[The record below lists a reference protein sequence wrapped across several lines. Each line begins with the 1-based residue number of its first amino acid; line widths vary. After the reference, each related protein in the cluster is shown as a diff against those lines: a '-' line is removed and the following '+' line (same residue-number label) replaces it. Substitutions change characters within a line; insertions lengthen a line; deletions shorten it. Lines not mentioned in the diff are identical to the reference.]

1 MRPLLATLVF
11 LFSGFVLFSQ
21 NPGVTH
27 IGTYNHGLPPGGL
40 VEIVAPF
47 DSSSQ
52 RLFANLEKDKVT
64 IIDFSNPSFPDS
76 VGSIDISPFGT
87 LALNVSVG
95 NSLVAVAVQGVT
107 KQDSGSVVFFD
118 TNGSFI
124 NEITVGPAPGMLS
137 FSSTG
142 RYLLVANEGVPSGD
156 YLNDPEGSVSV
167 IDLINGPTNP
177 TTTHIGFSDYNIG
190 GSLES
195 SFPNGVH
202 IYGPNATRSQDME
215 PEFLAIGDNEQKAYI
230 SLQENNAVMVIDIP
244 LAQVDT
250 IFALGYKDHNIA
262 GNEFDASDN
271 DGFINSTNWPVN
283 GMYQPDGIAFYSVNG
298 TDYFLTANE
307 GAARK
312 YSGFSE
318 EIRVADLSLNPAN
331 FNDIFLLQNETNL
344 GRLLV
349 TNSFGD
355 IGEDGVVEELYSYGG
370 RSFSI
375 WDAATGSLVYDS
387 GKEFEEKIALLQP
400 SIFNSVGSSS
410 SFDSKSDNKGPEPE
424 DVVIGKL
431 GSRTLAFIGI
441 EQTGGFMVYDITD
454 PTAPVFLVYEVS
466 APGDLGPE
474 ASVFIGA
481 QQSPTSK
488 ALLIV
493 AHETS
498 STLAIYEIENTVG
511 LSENNN
517 DVLIYPNPTTSVI
530 TLRSDVPYN
539 EYKLFSLTGNL
550 VDAGSFHLETELIM
564 SGFPKGFY
572 LLKLNDSVY
581 KIQRQ

>member
-1 MRPLLATLVF
+1 
-11 LFSGFVLFSQ
+11 
-21 NPGVTH
+21 
-27 IGTYNHGLPPGGL
+27 
-40 VEIVAPF
+40 
-47 DSSSQ
+47 
-52 RLFANLEKDKVT
+52 
-64 IIDFSNPSFPDS
+64 
-76 VGSIDISPFGT
+76 
-87 LALNVSVG
+87 
-95 NSLVAVAVQGVT
+95 
-107 KQDSGSVVFFD
+107 
-118 TNGSFI
+118 
-124 NEITVGPAPGMLS
+124 
-137 FSSTG
+137 
-142 RYLLVANEGVPSGD
+142 VANEGVPSGD
-156 YLNDPEGSVSV
+156 YLNDPEGSVSI

-177 TTTHIGFSDYNIG
+177 ATTHVGFSDYNIG

-202 IYGPNATRSQDME
+202 IYGPNATRAQDME

-271 DGFINSTNWPVN
+271 DGFINITSWPVN

-298 TDYFLTANE
+298 NDYFLTANE

-331 FNDIFLLQNETNL
+331 FNDIFLLQNEINL

-400 SIFNSVGSSS
+400 AIFNSVGSSS
-410 SFDSKSDNKGPEPE
+410 TFDSKSDNKGPEPE

-431 GSRTLAFIGI
+431 GARTLAFIGI

-481 QQSPTSK
+481 QQSPTAK

-498 STLAIYEIENTVG
+498 STLAIYEIENTLG
-511 LSENNN
+511 ISESNN
-517 DVLIYPNPTTSVI
+517 DLLIYPNPTTSSVCI
-530 TLRSDVPYN
+530 LGNIPYFSYTLS
-539 EYKLFSLTGNL
+539 SLTGRLLQSGTINTGEK
-550 VDAGSFHLETELIM
+550 VDLFGLE
-564 SGFPKGFY
+564 SGIY
-572 LLKLNDSVY
+572 IIQINNAVY
-581 KIQRQ
+581 KIQKI

>member
-1 MRPLLATLVF
+1 MKSLLATIVF
-11 LFSGFVLFSQ
+11 LFSGFILFGQ

-27 IGTYNHGLPPGGL
+27 IGTYSHNLPPGGL

-76 VGSIDISPFGT
+76 IGSIDIAPFGT

-142 RYLLVANEGVPSGD
+142 RYLLVANEGVPSSD
-156 YLNDPEGSVSV
+156 YLNDPEGSVSI

-177 TTTHIGFSDYNIG
+177 ATTHIGFSDYNIG

-215 PEFLAIGDNEQKAYI
+215 PEFLAIGDDEQKAYI

-250 IFALGYKDHNIA
+250 IFALGYKDHNIS
-262 GNEFDASDN
+262 GNELDASDN
-271 DGFINSTNWPVN
+271 DGFINITNWPVN

-298 TDYFLTANE
+298 NDYFLTANE

-331 FNDIFLLQNETNL
+331 FNDVFLLQNEINL

-400 SIFNSVGSSS
+400 AIFNSVGSSLT
-410 SFDSKSDNKGPEPE
+410 FDSKSDNKGPEPE

-431 GSRTLAFIGI
+431 GNRTLAFIGI

-454 PTAPVFLVYEVS
+454 PTAPVFLIYETS

-481 QQSPTSK
+481 QQSPTTK

-498 STLAIYEIENTVG
+498 STLAIYEIENTLGV
-511 LSENNN
+511 SESNNN
-517 DVLIYPNPTTSVI
+517 LLIYPNPTTSSVCI
-530 TLRSDVPYN
+530 LGNIPYFS
-539 EYKLFSLTGNL
+539 YKLSSLTGQLLQSGTINAGGK
-550 VDAGSFHLETELIM
+550 VDLFGLE
-564 SGFPKGFY
+564 SGIY
-572 LLKLNDSVY
+572 ILQINNTVY
-581 KIQRQ
+581 KIQKI

>member
-1 MRPLLATLVF
+1 MRPLLTAIIVL
-11 LFSGFVLFSQ
+11 SGFVIYGQ
-21 NPGVTH
+21 NPGVTL
-27 IGTYNHGLPPGGL
+27 IGAYNHNLPPGGM

-47 DSSSQ
+47 DSASQ
-52 RLFANLEKDKVT
+52 RLFANLEQNQIT
-64 IIDFSNPSFPDS
+64 IIDISTPSSPDS
-76 VGSIDISPFGT
+76 VGTIDISPFGT
-87 LALNVSVG
+87 LALNVSVA
-95 NSLVAVAVQGVT
+95 NNLVAVAVQGVT

-118 TNGSFI
+118 TNGSFV
-124 NEITVGPAPGMLS
+124 NQITVGPAPGMLS

-142 RYLLVANEGVPSGD
+142 RYLLVANEGVPSSD
-156 YLNDPEGSVSV
+156 YLNDPEGSISS

-177 TTTHIGFSDYNIG
+177 ITTHIGFGDYNIG
-190 GSLES
+190 GTLES

-202 IYGPNATRSQDME
+202 IYGPNATRAQDME
-215 PEFLAIGDNEQKAYI
+215 PEFIAISDDAQKAYI

-244 LAQVDT
+244 LAKIDT
-250 IFALGYKDHNIA
+250 IFALGYKDHNAA

-271 DGFINSTNWPVN
+271 DGFINLSNWPVQ
-283 GMYQPDGIAFYSVNG
+283 GMYQPDGMAFYTVNG
-298 TDYFLTANE
+298 NDYFLTANE

-312 YSGFSE
+312 YFPGFSE
-318 EIRVADLSLNPAN
+318 EVRVADLSLNPAN

-344 GRLLV
+344 GRLNV
-349 TNSFGD
+349 TSSFGD
-355 IGEDGVVEELYSYGG
+355 IGEDGVMEKLYSYGG
-370 RSFSI
+370 RSFSV
-375 WDAATGSLVYDS
+375 WNATTGSLVYDS

-400 SIFNSVGSSS
+400 AIFNSVGSSLT
-410 SFDSKSDNKGPEPE
+410 FDSKSDNKGPEPE

-454 PTAPVFLVYEVS
+454 PTTPVFLVYEAS

-481 QQSPTSK
+481 QQSPTGK
-488 ALLIV
+488 ALLVV

-511 LSENNN
+511 VSENNN
-517 DVLIYPNPTTSVI
+517 DVLIYPNPTTTVI
-530 TLRSDVPYN
+530 TLRSEASYN
-539 EYKLFSLTGNL
+539 EYKFYSLTGSL
-550 VDAGSFHLETELIM
+550 LESGSFNVETELIM

-581 KIQRQ
+581 KIQKQ